1 MTGVLIHVA
10 DWSHALSV
18 WLDARHA
25 LVREWG
31 VAKHAELHAVDLVKG
46 RGRYCETREQE
57 DAFLAARQ
65 AAYGLLLGRVHRTRA
80 QVLTVGA
87 KASGPTVYGLLVDQ
101 LERWAADRDTHIV
114 VIYDGQE
121 APDTIGLSTTAAVD
135 ARRRAG
141 RNASPYRRVHRELEL
156 GRRRVVEDVIVQ
168 DSRYSQFIQMTDLVA
183 YGAFHTLVE
192 ERPEL
197 WRPRTQASRQV
208 VKAYRKTEP
217 AWLVPESSG
226 IIWVDL

>member
-101 LERWAADRDTHIV
+101 LESSLIALLGSMWPWWLPTESCPRGTLGPLGPRVSAFCSTMMENAVSDGAGPGVLDPAATRLTHP
-114 VIYDGQE
+114 
-121 APDTIGLSTTAAVD
+121 A
-135 ARRRAG
+135 
-141 RNASPYRRVHRELEL
+141 
-156 GRRRVVEDVIVQ
+156 
-168 DSRYSQFIQMTDLVA
+168 
-183 YGAFHTLVE
+183 
-192 ERPEL
+192 
-197 WRPRTQASRQV
+197 ASRG
-208 VKAYRKTEP
+208 EP
-217 AWLVPESSG
+217 
-226 IIWVDL
+226 